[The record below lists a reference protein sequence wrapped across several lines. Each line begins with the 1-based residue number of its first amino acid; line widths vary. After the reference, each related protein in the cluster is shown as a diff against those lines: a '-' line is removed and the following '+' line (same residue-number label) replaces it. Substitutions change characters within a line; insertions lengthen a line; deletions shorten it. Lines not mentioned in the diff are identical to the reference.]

1 MSAPLHDPTP
11 PPTAG
16 GDADAPHAAPSLSR
30 IPRIPR
36 ADAAAAAEDADA
48 AANDAA
54 GGNPAEEL
62 GGPVHF
68 ETLFC

>member
-1 MSAPLHDPTP
+1 MKN
-11 PPTAG
+11 G
-16 GDADAPHAAPSLSR
+16 FKSLCFFKCNLYRYTVEASK
-30 IPRIPR
+30 
-36 ADAAAAAEDADA
+36 DVSAAAAAEDADA